1 MADEKKSEIVT
12 LVATE
17 RCFRGG
23 RLVERGGDFQ
33 FDLIGADGKPRKLPK
48 YAMKKGDPALA
59 EALGKKV
66 VTAGDLRPVDAQK
79 ASKTKRDGL
88 ADDLAG

>member
-1 MADEKKSEIVT
+1 MAEKENIIT

-23 RLVERGGDFQ
+23 RLVERGHEFQ
-33 FDLIGADGKPRKLPK
+33 FNTIGDDGKARKLPK
-48 YAMKKGDPALA
+48 HAMKKDDPALA
-59 EALGKKV
+59 KELGKKAI
-66 VTAGDLRPVDAQK
+66 TAGDLRPKDAQA
-79 ASKTKRDGL
+79 ASKTKREGL